1 MLAEAYQKISMHT
14 YPKVTETMQKLESS
28 NLIGQ
33 HDTSQL
39 YISGL

>member
-14 YPKVTETMQKLESS
+14 YPKATDTMQIESN